1 MRPRAA
7 AKLTPSLF
15 LCLLIWSFLATL
27 HCHAQQPLA
36 QSEVEALKK
45 IGMRLRKQWNFQ
57 VDPCS
62 GTSGWVEPSS
72 NDDVAINVTC
82 GACETT
88 SCHITSI
95 LLKSQSLTG
104 SLPDEFSNLTHL
116 QVIDL
121 ARNYLNGTIPVSWAS
136 LPLIKLTL
144 LGNRIS
150 GSIPEELGGITTLQ
164 ELVLE
169 DNMMQG
175 PIPKSLGN
183 LITLEKLHLSSNNF
197 SGELPKSLGNLTNLT
212 DFRIDG
218 NPISG
223 KIPAFIGNW
232 KKLSILTMQGT
243 SLGGPFPSNFSAL
256 EGLTQLMVSP
266 LIGGDGKFPPL
277 QRMTYMHTLILRNIS
292 LSGELPDYIQ
302 SMTKLKTLDLSFN
315 NLTGKIPD
323 TFSSLK
329 NNLKYLFL
337 TNNKLTG
344 EIPGWILNSDKKY
357 DLSYNNFDSSHAQ
370 SKCYSTGVN
379 LMSSYS
385 TSRDDAIPTCFR
397 KNYPCSG
404 QAKNSE
410 LFINCG
416 GGPVTIGKHVYQE
429 DDENRGPSYY
439 KTSEENWA
447 ISSTGYFL
455 GAEEETYTKSTKVQ
469 MWNTSNPEL
478 YMNARLSALSLK
490 YYGLCLQNGNYMVV
504 LHFAEIMFTDDQ
516 TYSSL
521 GRRLFDVSIQGK
533 KVLQDFN
540 IAKEA
545 NGTGR
550 AITKSYNAN
559 VTNNTLEIHFQWAGK
574 GTMAIP
580 RKGVYG
586 PLISAISVTPNFK
599 PIVYGDSDT
608 FSNNNG
614 KLSTGAILSIVVG
627 ACVLIALI
635 SILIW
640 LFWRRKNAE
649 NSELR
654 GLDLQ
659 TGYFTLRQIK
669 AATGNFNPANK
680 IGEGGFGPVYKG
692 VLPDGSLIAVKQL
705 SSKSKQGNREFINEI
720 GMISAL
726 NHPNLVKLFGC
737 SIEANHLLLVYEY
750 MENNSLASALFG
762 HEETRLTLDWQTRRR
777 ICLCI
782 ARGLAYLHEESRL
795 KIVHRDIKA
804 TNVLLDKDLNAKIS
818 DFGLARLFEEDE
830 SYISTRIA
838 GTIGYMAPEYAMR
851 GYLTDKADVYSFGVV
866 MLEIVSGM
874 SNGGRRQE
882 EDCVC
887 LLDWAAILQERGALL
902 EIVDKSLGPY
912 YSEEE
917 ALLLLNLSLR
927 CTNHAPALRPTMST
941 VVSILDGENSESLSL
956 VKLTTSSAFDDRFKA
971 FETFSCDSQPAG
983 SLSTSETMFSFSGA
997 CTK

>member
-1 MRPRAA
+1 M
-7 AKLTPSLF
+7 L
-15 LCLLIWSFLATL
+15 
-27 HCHAQQPLA
+27 
-36 QSEVEALKK
+36 
-45 IGMRLRKQWNFQ
+45 
-57 VDPCS
+57 
-62 GTSGWVEPSS
+62 
-72 NDDVAINVTC
+72 
-82 GACETT
+82 
-88 SCHITSI
+88 
-95 LLKSQSLTG
+95 
-104 SLPDEFSNLTHL
+104 
-116 QVIDL
+116 
-121 ARNYLNGTIPVSWAS
+121 
-136 LPLIKLTL
+136 
-144 LGNRIS
+144 
-150 GSIPEELGGITTLQ
+150 
-164 ELVLE
+164 
-169 DNMMQG
+169 
-175 PIPKSLGN
+175 
-183 LITLEKLHLSSNNF
+183 
-197 SGELPKSLGNLTNLT
+197 
-212 DFRIDG
+212 
-218 NPISG
+218 
-223 KIPAFIGNW
+223 
-232 KKLSILTMQGT
+232 GT
-243 SLGGPFPSNFSAL
+243 SLEGPFPSNVSAL
-256 EGLTQLMVSP
+256 EALTELKVSP

-277 QRMTYMHTLILRNIS
+277 QRMPYMHILILRNIS

-315 NLTGKIPD
+315 NLTGKIPY
-323 TFSSLK
+323 TFGSLK

-337 TNNKLTG
+337 TNNKLSG
-344 EIPGWILNSDKKY
+344 EIPGWILDSDKNY
-357 DLSYNNFDSSHAQ
+357 DLSYNNFDSSHPPE
-370 SKCYSTGVN
+370 KCSTGVN
-379 LMSSYS
+379 LVSSYS
-385 TSRDDAIPTCFR
+385 TSSNNTIPTCFR

-416 GGPVTIGKHVYQE
+416 GGQMTIGKYVYQE
-429 DDENRGPSYY
+429 DDENRGH
-439 KTSEENWA
+439 KVSEENWA

-455 GAEEETYTKSTKVQ
+455 NSEEQTYTASTKRQ
-469 MWNTSNPEL
+469 MLNTPNPEL
-478 YMNARLSALSLK
+478 YTNARLSALSLK
-490 YYGLCLQNGNYMVV
+490 YYGLCLQNGNYTVV
-504 LHFAEIMFTDDQ
+504 LHFAEIIFTDDQ
-516 TYSSL
+516 TYSNL

-559 VTNNTLEIHFQWAGK
+559 VTNNTLEIHFQWSGK
-574 GTMAIP
+574 GTMEVP

-586 PLISAISVTPNFK
+586 PSISAISVTPNFK
-599 PIVYGDSDT
+599 PVVYSASDS

-614 KLSTGAILSIVVG
+614 KLSTGAILSIAAAG
-627 ACVLIALI
+627 GVLIALI
-635 SILIW
+635 SVFIW
-640 LFWRRKNAE
+640 FFWRRKNAE

-737 SIEANHLLLVYEY
+737 CIEGNHLLLVYEY
-750 MENNSLASALFG
+750 MENNSLANALFG
-762 HEETRLTLDWQTRRR
+762 PGKTRLTLDWRTRCS

-804 TNVLLDKDLNAKIS
+804 TNVILDKDLNAKIS

-830 SYISTRIA
+830 SHISTRIA

-874 SNGGRRQE
+874 INGGRRE
-882 EDCVC
+882 EEECVC

-902 EIVDKSLGPY
+902 EIVDKSLGPHY
-912 YSEEE
+912 LEEE
-917 ALLLLNLSLR
+917 ALLLLNLALR
-927 CTNHAPALRPTMST
+927 CTNNVPALRPTMST
-941 VVSILDGENSESLSL
+941 VVSILDGQMPPWSWQLLFFN
-956 VKLTTSSAFDDRFKA
+956 
-971 FETFSCDSQPAG
+971 PPHNI
-983 SLSTSETMFSFSGA
+983 
-997 CTK
+997 